1 MKQNQL
7 NGGKQVKVLSV
18 FKEFHSDLATERI
31 STKDDES
38 DCEFDK

>member
-1 MKQNQL
+1 LKGN
-7 NGGKQVKVLSV
+7 KSKVLPV

-38 DCEFDK
+38 DCEFDKYI